1 VYLYHRLKNYSI
13 SCYDLKWKKLQYLKG
28 DKMTLNKL
36 DGNSLSYEILISAEP
51 ERVWGAIASS
61 EGTKETLFG
70 CSISSTFEPGA
81 RIEFRGPGQDGDDTL
96 HVYGYVKRF
105 EPYSEFSYEQH
116 PAPAYNENHE
126 YVTCDMTFKLMP
138 EVDATRLVLT
148 CTWSAGNQGYEHAKA
163 EFPDSSY
170 MDAIKR
176 FAETNG

>member
-1 VYLYHRLKNYSI
+1 MANGGKNIIYVE
-13 SCYDLKWKKLQYLKG
+13 G
-28 DKMTLNKL
+28 DKVTLNNL
-36 DGNSLSYEILISAEP
+36 NGNSLSYELLISAEP

-105 EPYSEFSYEQH
+105 EPYAEFSYEQH
-116 PAPAYNENHE
+116 PAPAYNENHDS
-126 YVTCDMTFKLMP
+126 VFCDMIFKLMP
-138 EVDATRLVLT
+138 EVDATRLVLS
-148 CTWSAGNQGYEHAKA
+148 CIWSTGNPGYEHAKA

-170 MDAIKR
+170 MDAIKK
-176 FAETNG
+176 FAEKNG

>member
-1 VYLYHRLKNYSI
+1 LKHLSNL
-13 SCYDLKWKKLQYLKG
+13 CYDLRWKNYNYFEG
-28 DKMTLNKL
+28 DKVTLNKL
-36 DGNSLSYEILISAEP
+36 DGNSLSYETLISAQP

-81 RIEFRGPGQDGDDTL
+81 RIEFRGPGHDGEDTL
-96 HVYGYVKRF
+96 HVYGYVKCF
-105 EPYSEFSYEQH
+105 EPYVEFSYEQH

-126 YVTCDMTFKLMP
+126 TVTCDMTFKLMP
-138 EVDATRLVLT
+138 EVDGTLLVLS
-148 CTWSAGNQGYEHAKA
+148 CTWSAGNTGYEHAKD

-176 FAETNG
+176 FSETNG